1 MSMDL
6 TGIRNRNEYYTNHYF
21 ASIFEE
27 NASDTIKRW
36 REAAQ
41 GTELRT
47 PWALLREAGKRYFL
61 IRGKQERRRSAA
73 AHLEAVTGIAREIL
87 EALGYEAA
95 GARPELAEIPNVG
108 KVPVALEIRKEN
120 GAPLLWCILAN
131 SLDNVS
137 FDDEE
142 ETETTDILS
151 CSPLA
156 ADLREDREAPF
167 QEEELLHSPMEE
179 LLGRLLYDL
188 DESPRWIV
196 LISES
201 QMALVDRN
209 KWNEKRFLVFDLDTI
224 FGRNE
229 ESTLQ
234 AMAVLLHSESLCPKD
249 GGCLLDVLDNNSHKH
264 ASGVSRDLKYALRQ
278 CIEILGNEVV
288 RDMKERQKVQV
299 YNRALAEELTLQC
312 LRYMYRILFM
322 LFIEAKSELGYA
334 PMKAQTYESGY
345 SFESL
350 REICEQAEGD
360 GEIDEDGDFLKTSLD
375 KLFSLIYNGYPT
387 KAVGLTDGEPLQ
399 GVFQVDQLKAHIFD
413 PERTALIEKAHLR
426 NGALLKII
434 NLMSLS
440 RGGKGQRRGRI
451 SYSNLGVNQ
460 LGAVY
465 EALLSYRGFFAEED
479 LYEVKRAGDKVDELD
494 VGYFIPLRDL
504 EQYSEDERVRNEDGT
519 LRVHPK
525 GEFIYRLAGRERE
538 KSASYYT
545 PEVLTRCLVKY
556 ALKELL
562 EGKTADEILNLTICE
577 PAMGSAAFLNEAV
590 SQLAEAYLERKQKE
604 TGSSISHEQRQQE
617 LQKVKMYI
625 ADRNVY
631 GIDLNP
637 TAVELAEVSLW
648 LNTIYQ
654 GGYVPWFRTQIV
666 NGNSLIG
673 ARRQCYTLDQ
683 AMAEGP
689 KAWYNSAPE
698 RVVPGK
704 KRSLIKQQVYHFL
717 LGDPGMCAYTD
728 KVIKELEPE
737 KIAAIKKWNKAF
749 TKPLNDSEAD
759 DVLRLCNQID
769 ALWEAHTQLRAEIKE
784 KTTDPLSV
792 WGQEQDK
799 AHQPSTIRD
808 KDRIYENL
816 YLSKGG
822 SNASPYARLKAVM
835 DYWCALWFWP
845 IDKAN
850 ELPNRMEFLWDVKMM
865 LGLDVVDT
873 SRDKGRGVGQMSLFD
888 DIEMDS
894 YGRELAERYG
904 KFGAVNLDLLR
915 GTGKDVEPGTMASR
929 LRIANQVAGQ
939 QHFFHWELEFSDEF
953 EERGGF
959 DLVVGNP
966 PWILLG
972 WNEQAVIGDT
982 QPQFIIKDLSASETA
997 EVRTDALKD
1006 PKTYS
1011 EYLSEYASMSGQ
1023 QSFMNAAQNYALLKG
1038 MKTNLFKC
1046 FLPQA
1051 WEFGGKDGIIA
1062 YVHPDGVYDDPKGG
1076 ILRAVLYPK
1085 LRRHFQFTNEYKL
1098 FEGVDHHTSFSL
1110 NVYRNSSSRTFD
1122 TIGNLF
1128 GTETIEECY
1137 DTSIKGAVPGIKDE
1151 NGNWNLHGHPDRLIR
1166 VGERELKLFAK
1177 LFDGNDNWH
1186 TARLPVLHTSQLL
1199 RALSTFTTHKIISDT
1214 HRCFGSIMLNET
1226 NAQAEKTIV
1235 RKVAFPTTQNDAI
1248 YQGPHI
1254 LNGNP
1259 LFKCSR
1265 SICVFNGDYDVI
1277 DLTSIGENYLPR
1289 CNYKPFCS
1297 QEQFRAKIQRTPWGN
1312 LYTSNYRVVSRE
1324 MANQSGER
1332 TLISAIYPPDV
1343 GHIYT
1348 LYGLC
1353 FEQEKLT
1360 PLIAGL
1366 FASLPYDFLFKATGK
1381 GHINNDTTS
1390 KLPIVEEEF
1399 FSSKISH
1406 RSLMLNCLTVF
1417 YAPLWKNCFDSDF
1430 CEDGWTKSNIRLDP
1444 ARFSTLAPTWTW
1456 ETPLRTD
1463 YERRQALV
1471 EIDVLTAMALGMTLD
1486 QLKTIYRIQFP
1497 VLQSY
1502 EADTWYD
1509 ANGRIAFTNNRGLT
1523 GVGYQSSEKKE
1534 WERIKD
1540 APAGKKFYRTITD
1553 DTQPG
1558 GPVQRTIEYVA
1569 PFDRCDREQDYET
1582 AWKFFAEKYGKERQ

>member
-27 NASDTIKRW
+27 NAADTIRAW

-41 GTELRT
+41 GTDQRT
-47 PWALLREAGKRYFL
+47 PWALLRDAGKRYFL
-61 IRGKQERRRSAA
+61 TRGRQERRRGETAYA
-73 AHLEAVTGIAREIL
+73 EAVAEIARDL
-87 EALGYEAA
+87 LTSLGYDVLSAK
-95 GARPELAEIPNVG
+95 PELEEIPNVG
-108 KVPVALEIRKEN
+108 KVPVALEISKEN
-120 GAPLLWCILAN
+120 GAPLLWTILTAPTDSADLVIAN
-131 SLDNVS
+131 
-137 FDDEE
+137 DDE
-142 ETETTDILS
+142 TDASDILGHA
-151 CSPLA
+151 PMA
-156 ADLREDREAPF
+156 ADLRQGQETPF
-167 QEEELLHSPMEE
+167 AEEQLLRQPMEE

-188 DESPRWIV
+188 DESPRWII
-196 LISES
+196 LISEN
-201 QMALVDRN
+201 QIALIDRN
-209 KWNEKRFLVFDLDTI
+209 KWNEKRFLVFDLDDI

-234 AMAVLLHSESLCPKD
+234 AMAVLLHRESLCPKD
-249 GGCLLDVLDNNSHKH
+249 GGSLLDVLDDNSHKH

-288 RDMKERQKVQV
+288 YDMRERQHVGVFGKS
-299 YNRALAEELTLQC
+299 LADDLTLQC

-322 LFIEAKSELGYA
+322 LFIEAKPELGYA

-350 REICEQAEGD
+350 REICEQAQGD
-360 GEIDEDGDFLKTSLD
+360 GEINEEGNFLKESLD
-375 KLFSLIYNGYPT
+375 KLFGLVYSGFPT
-387 KAVGLTDGEPLQ
+387 KVEAPADSESLQ
-399 GVFQVDQLKAHIFD
+399 GVFAIEPLKAHIFD

-426 NGALLKII
+426 NGKLLQII

-504 EQYSEDERVRNEDGT
+504 DQYTEDERVRNDDGT

-562 EGKTADEILNLTICE
+562 EDKSADDILELTICE

-604 TGSSISHEQRQQE
+604 TGVSIPHEQRQQE
-617 LQKVKMYI
+617 LQKVKMLI

-673 ARRQCYTLDQ
+673 ARRQCYTLSQ
-683 AMAEGP
+683 AQAEGAG
-689 KAWYNSAPE
+689 AWYNTAPE
-698 RVVPGK
+698 RVAPGMN
-704 KRSLIKQQVYHFL
+704 RSLRKQQVYHFL

-728 KVIKELEPE
+728 KVIKGLEPE
-737 KIAAIKKWNKAF
+737 KIATIKKWNKNF
-749 TKPLNDSEAD
+749 TKPLSDSEAD

-769 ALWEAHTQLRAEIKE
+769 ALWDAHTQLRAEIKD

-792 WGQEQDK
+792 WGQAQDEE
-799 AHQPSTIRD
+799 HQPTTIRD
-808 KDRIYENL
+808 KDRIYDSL

-822 SNASPYARLKAVM
+822 NNASPYARLKAVM

-845 IDKAN
+845 IDKAD
-850 ELPNRMEFLWDVKMM
+850 ELPNRMEFLWDVNM
-865 LGLDVVDT
+865 LLGVGVVDT
-873 SRDKGRGVGQMSLFD
+873 SGNKHRPAGQLSMFD
-888 DIEMDS
+888 DLDLDP
-894 YGRELAERYG
+894 YARELSDRYG
-904 KFGAVNLDLLR
+904 KYGAVNLDQLR
-915 GTGKDVEPGTMASR
+915 ADFPR
-929 LRIANQVAGQ
+929 LRIANEVAEQ
-939 QHFFHWELEFSDEF
+939 QKFFHWELEFSDVF
-953 EERGGF
+953 ESRGGF

-966 PWILLG
+966 PWIKLE
-972 WNEQAVIGDT
+972 WNEEAVLGDREPRLAVKKFTAT
-982 QPQFIIKDLSASETA
+982 QTTKLREELLQNT
-997 EVRTDALKD
+997 TTHALYF
-1006 PKTYS
+1006 T
-1011 EYLSEYASMSGQ
+1011 EYESMTGQ
-1023 QSFMNAAQNYALLKG
+1023 QAFLNAVMNYPLLKG
-1038 MKTNLFKC
+1038 QQTNLFKC

-1051 WEFGGKDGIIA
+1051 WDFGGKTGISA
-1062 YVHPDGVYDDPKGG
+1062 FVHPDGVYDDPKGG
-1076 ILRAVLYPK
+1076 LLRSALYPK
-1085 LRRHFQFTNEYKL
+1085 LRRHYQFTNELKL
-1098 FEGVDHHTSFSL
+1098 FEGVDHHTGFSL
-1110 NVYRNSSSRTFD
+1110 NVYNNASSRTFE

-1128 GTETIEECY
+1128 AVDTIEQCY
-1137 DTSIKGAVPGIKDE
+1137 DKDIKGVAPGIKDE
-1151 NGNWNLHGHPDRLIR
+1151 NGNWDVHGHPDRVVR
-1166 VGERELKLFAK
+1166 VGERELRLFAK
-1177 LFDGNDNWH
+1177 LFDGSEEWK
-1186 TARLPVLHTSQLL
+1186 TARLPVLHARQLVEVL
-1199 RALSTFTTHKIISDT
+1199 ERFAEQKTTLALDRDKV
-1214 HRCFGSIMLNET
+1214 FGAELWHET
-1226 NAQAEKTIV
+1226 NAQKDGTIAADMPASI
-1235 RKVAFPTTQNDAI
+1235 RFAHFPTSPIEMI
-1248 YQGPHI
+1248 YSGPHFS
-1254 LNGNP
+1254 NGNP
-1259 LFKCSR
+1259 LSKTSR
-1265 SICVFNGDYDVI
+1265 SQCTINSDYDCI
-1277 DLTSIGENYLPR
+1277 DLTQIPQSYLQRSNYHPA
-1289 CNYKPFCS
+1289 CS
-1297 QEQFRAKIQRTPWGN
+1297 PAEYHNRAPLTPWG
-1312 LYTSNYRVVSRE
+1312 TKSIDSYRVVMRN
-1324 MANQSGER
+1324 MFNQSGER
-1332 TLISAIYPPDV
+1332 TLLACLIPPEA
-1343 GHIYT
+1343 GHVHAVYEILLQNTELTVLLAGYMSS
-1348 LYGLC
+1348 LC
-1353 FEQEKLT
+1353 
-1360 PLIAGL
+1360 
-1366 FASLPYDFLFKATGK
+1366 YDFYIKATGK
-1381 GHINNDTTS
+1381 GS
-1390 KLPIVEEEF
+1390 GGMGVVGRFPIEVTKETP
-1399 FSSKISH
+1399 SIIA
-1406 RSLMLNCLTVF
+1406 RALLLNCLTDYYSV
-1417 YAPLWKNCFDSDF
+1417 LWRECFIDSFNNDSWAKQ
-1430 CEDGWTKSNIRLDP
+1430 DLRLRP
-1444 ARFSTLAPTWTW
+1444 SRFTTLTPTWTW
-1456 ETPLRTD
+1456 DTPLRTD

-1497 VLQSY
+1497 VLQQY

-1509 ANGRIAFTNNRGLT
+1509 ANGRIVFTNNRGLT
-1523 GVGYQSSEKKE
+1523 GVGFDRKE
-1534 WERIKD
+1534 WENGIKG

-1569 PFDRCDREQDYET
+1569 PFDKCDREKDYET
-1582 AWKFFAEKYGKERQ
+1582 AWKHFSKEVN

>member
-27 NASDTIKRW
+27 NAADTIRAW

-41 GTELRT
+41 GTDQRT
-47 PWALLREAGKRYFL
+47 PWALLRDAGKRYFL
-61 IRGKQERRRSAA
+61 TRGRQERRRGEAA
-73 AHLEAVTGIAREIL
+73 YAEAVTEIARDL
-87 EALGYEAA
+87 LGALGYDAVSA
-95 GARPELAEIPNVG
+95 KPELEEIPNVG
-108 KVPVALEIRKEN
+108 KVPVALEISKDN
-120 GAPLLWCILAN
+120 GAPLLWTILTTPTDSADLVIAN
-131 SLDNVS
+131 
-137 FDDEE
+137 DDE
-142 ETETTDILS
+142 TDASDILGYV
-151 CSPLA
+151 PMA
-156 ADLREDREAPF
+156 ADLRSGLVTPF
-167 QEEELLHSPMEE
+167 AEEQLLRQPMEE

-188 DESPRWIV
+188 DESPRWII
-196 LISES
+196 LISEN
-201 QMALVDRN
+201 QIALIDRN
-209 KWNEKRFLVFDLDTI
+209 KWSEKRFLVFDLDDI

-234 AMAVLLHSESLCPKD
+234 AMAVLLHRDSLCPKD
-249 GGCLLDVLDNNSHKH
+249 GGSLLDVLDDNSHKH

-288 RDMKERQKVQV
+288 YDMKERQHVAV
-299 YNRALAEELTLQC
+299 FGRALAEDLTLQC

-322 LFIEAKSELGYA
+322 LFIEAKPELGYA

-350 REICEQAEGD
+350 REICEQAQGD
-360 GEIDEDGDFLKTSLD
+360 GEINEDGNFLKESLD
-375 KLFSLIYNGYPT
+375 KLFGLVYSGFPT
-387 KAVGLTDGEPLQ
+387 KVEAPADSESLQ
-399 GVFQVDQLKAHIFD
+399 GVFAIEPLKAHIFD

-426 NGALLKII
+426 NGKLLQII

-504 EQYSEDERVRNEDGT
+504 DQYTEDERVRNDDGT

-562 EGKTADEILNLTICE
+562 EDKSADDILELTICE

-604 TGSSISHEQRQQE
+604 TGVSIPHEQRQQE
-617 LQKVKMYI
+617 LQKVKMLI

-673 ARRQCYTLDQ
+673 ARRQCYTLSQ
-683 AMAEGP
+683 AQAEGP
-689 KAWYNSAPE
+689 GAWYNSAPE
-698 RVVPGK
+698 RVAPGMN
-704 KRSLIKQQVYHFL
+704 RSLRKQQVYHFL

-728 KVIKELEPE
+728 KVIKGLEPE
-737 KIAAIKKWNKAF
+737 KIAAINKWRKAF
-749 TKPLNDSEAD
+749 TKPLTDSEAD

-769 ALWEAHTQLRAEIKE
+769 ALWDAHTQLRAEIKD

-792 WGQEQDK
+792 WGQAQDEE
-799 AHQPSTIRD
+799 HQPTTIRD
-808 KDRIYENL
+808 KDRIYDSL

-845 IDKAN
+845 IDKAD
-850 ELPNRMEFLWDVKMM
+850 ELPNRMEFLWDVNM
-865 LGLDVVDT
+865 LLGVGVVDT
-873 SRDKGRGVGQMSLFD
+873 SGNKRRSQGQLSIFD
-888 DIEMDS
+888 DLDLDP
-894 YGRELAERYG
+894 YAQELSDRYG
-904 KFGAVNLDLLR
+904 KYGAVNLDQLR
-915 GTGKDVEPGTMASR
+915 ADFPR
-929 LRIANQVAGQ
+929 LRIANEVAEQ
-939 QHFFHWELEFSDEF
+939 QKFFHWELEFADVF
-953 EERGGF
+953 ESRGGF

-972 WNEQAVIGDT
+972 WNEQAVIGDSHPLYIIRNLT
-982 QPQFIIKDLSASETA
+982 GPQTANMRQQALSDSKTFSDYFI
-997 EVRTDALKD
+997 
-1006 PKTYS
+1006 
-1011 EYLSEYASMSGQ
+1011 EYTSIAGQ
-1023 QSFMNAAQNYALLKG
+1023 QSFMSAVQNYALLKG

-1051 WEFGGKDGIIA
+1051 WMFGNQTCVSAFLHPEGI
-1062 YVHPDGVYDDPKGG
+1062 YDDPKGG
-1076 ILRAVLYPK
+1076 ALRVEVYRR
-1085 LRRHFQFTNEYKL
+1085 LRQHVQYENELGL
-1098 FEGVDHHTSFSL
+1098 FEGTNDHGRMRFST
-1110 NVYRNSSSRTFD
+1110 NIYRNGIRGLAFD
-1122 TIGNLF
+1122 TIGNVYYPS
-1128 GTETIEECY
+1128 TVDECY
-1137 DTSIKGAVPGIKDE
+1137 DSDILGEVPGMKDE
-1151 NGNWNLHGHPDRLIR
+1151 YGNWNLHGHPDRVIH

-1177 LFDGNDNWH
+1177 VFDGSSDWKM
-1186 TARLPVLHTSQLL
+1186 ARLPIIHAKQLVG
-1199 RALSTFTTHKIISDT
+1199 ALMRFADYPQLSSIYDEIYTTQ
-1214 HRCFGSIMLNET
+1214 MWNET
-1226 NAQAEKTIV
+1226 NSQKDGTLV
-1235 RKVAFPTTQNDAI
+1235 RNVHFPDTPFDMI
-1248 YQGPHI
+1248 YSGPHI
-1254 LNGNP
+1254 GVANP
-1259 LFKCSR
+1259 LFKTPR
-1265 SICVFNGDYDVI
+1265 RKCVFNGDYDSI
-1277 DLTSIGENYLPR
+1277 DLTIIPENYM
-1289 CNYKPFCS
+1289 
-1297 QEQFRAKIQRTPWGN
+1297 QR
-1312 LYTSNYRVVSRE
+1312 SNYSPACETSEYYLRVPKTQWGDRY
-1324 MANQSGER
+1324 NQHYRLSWRKMLNQNGER
-1332 TLISAIYPPDV
+1332 TLISTILPPETAQLITVHGVAFLKTAD
-1343 GHIYT
+1343 
-1348 LYGLC
+1348 
-1353 FEQEKLT
+1353 
-1360 PLIAGL
+1360 LIAMAAML
-1366 FASLPYDFLFKATGK
+1366 CSLPIDFYVKATGK
-1381 GHINNDTTS
+1381 ND
-1390 KLPIVEEEF
+1390 LLWDGAAQIPYM
-1399 FSSKISH
+1399 
-1406 RSLMLNCLTVF
+1406 RSLPQSAVVRSLLLNCVSQSYSQLWHEAFKPSFTECSWSKTDHRLRSECFSLLT
-1417 YAPLWKNCFDSDF
+1417 
-1430 CEDGWTKSNIRLDP
+1430 EE
-1444 ARFSTLAPTWTW
+1444 WTW
-1456 ETPLRTD
+1456 GTPLRSD
-1463 YERRQALV
+1463 FERRQALV
-1471 EIDVLTAMALGMTLD
+1471 EIDVLVAMCMGMTLSNLID
-1486 QLKTIYRIQFP
+1486 IYNIQFP
-1497 VLQSY
+1497 VLKDN

-1509 ANGRIAFTNNRGLT
+1509 ANGRIVFTNNRGLT
-1523 GVGYQSSEKKE
+1523 GVGFDRKE
-1534 WERIKD
+1534 WESGIKG

-1569 PFDRCDREQDYET
+1569 PFDRCDREKDYET
-1582 AWKFFAEKYGKERQ
+1582 AWAFFSKHS

>member
-27 NASDTIKRW
+27 NAADTIRAW

-41 GTELRT
+41 GTDQRT
-47 PWALLREAGKRYFL
+47 PWALLRDAGKRYFL
-61 IRGKQERRRSAA
+61 TRGRQERRRGETAYT
-73 AHLEAVTGIAREIL
+73 EAVSEIARDL
-87 EALGYEAA
+87 LGALGYDAVSA
-95 GARPELAEIPNVG
+95 KPELEEIPNVG
-108 KVPVALEIRKEN
+108 KVPVALEISKDN
-120 GAPLLWCILAN
+120 GAPLLWTILTTPTDSADLVIAN
-131 SLDNVS
+131 
-137 FDDEE
+137 DDE
-142 ETETTDILS
+142 TDASDILGYV
-151 CSPLA
+151 PMA
-156 ADLREDREAPF
+156 ADLRSGLVTPF
-167 QEEELLHSPMEE
+167 AEEQLLRQPMEE

-188 DESPRWIV
+188 DESPRWII
-196 LISES
+196 LISEN
-201 QMALVDRN
+201 QIALIDRN
-209 KWNEKRFLVFDLDTI
+209 KWNEKRFLVFDLDDI

-234 AMAVLLHSESLCPKD
+234 AMAVLLHRDSLCPKD
-249 GGCLLDVLDNNSHKH
+249 GGSLLDVLDDNSHKH

-288 RDMKERQKVQV
+288 YDMKERQKVQV
-299 YNRALAEELTLQC
+299 YDRNLAEDLTLQC

-322 LFIEAKSELGYA
+322 LFIEAKPELGYA

-350 REICEQAEGD
+350 REICEQAQGD
-360 GEIDEDGDFLKTSLD
+360 GEINEDGNFLKESLD
-375 KLFSLIYNGYPT
+375 KLFGLVYSGFPT
-387 KAVGLTDGEPLQ
+387 KVEAPADSESLQ
-399 GVFQVDQLKAHIFD
+399 GVFAIEPLKAHIFD

-426 NGALLKII
+426 NGKLLQII

-440 RGGKGQRRGRI
+440 RGGRGQRRGRI

-504 EQYSEDERVRNEDGT
+504 DQYTEDERVRNDDGT

-562 EGKTADEILNLTICE
+562 EDKSADDILELTICE

-604 TGSSISHEQRQQE
+604 TGVSIPHEQRQQE
-617 LQKVKMYI
+617 LQKVKMLI

-673 ARRQCYTLDQ
+673 ARRQCYTLSQ
-683 AMAEGP
+683 AQAEGP
-689 KAWYNSAPE
+689 GAWYNSAPE
-698 RVVPGK
+698 RVAPGMN
-704 KRSLIKQQVYHFL
+704 RSLRKQQVYHFL

-728 KVIKELEPE
+728 KVIKGLEPE
-737 KIAAIKKWNKAF
+737 KIAAINKWRKAF
-749 TKPLNDSEAD
+749 TKPLTDSEAD

-769 ALWEAHTQLRAEIKE
+769 ALWDAHTQLRAEIKD

-792 WGQEQDK
+792 WGQAQDEE
-799 AHQPSTIRD
+799 HQPTTIRD
-808 KDRIYENL
+808 KDRIYDSL

-822 SNASPYARLKAVM
+822 NNASPYARLKAVM

-845 IDKAN
+845 IDKAD
-850 ELPNRMEFLWDVKMM
+850 ELPNRMEFLWDVNM
-865 LGLDVVDT
+865 LLGVGVVDT
-873 SRDKGRGVGQMSLFD
+873 SGNRHRPAGQLSMFD
-888 DIEMDS
+888 DLDLDP
-894 YGRELAERYG
+894 YARELSDRYG
-904 KFGAVNLDLLR
+904 KYGAVNLDQLR
-915 GTGKDVEPGTMASR
+915 SDFPR
-929 LRIANQVAGQ
+929 LRIANEVAEQ
-939 QHFFHWELEFSDEF
+939 QKFFHWELEFSDVF

-966 PWILLG
+966 PWIKLTWSDMAVLG
-972 WNEQAVIGDT
+972 DQEPLIYVKKYTEKQMEN
-982 QPQFIIKDLSASETA
+982 
-997 EVRTDALKD
+997 VRTKLLAND
-1006 PKTYS
+1006 TTRHVYFT
-1011 EYLSEYASMSGQ
+1011 EYEGMTGQLSFLNAT
-1023 QSFMNAAQNYALLKG
+1023 MNYPLLKG
-1038 MKTNLFKC
+1038 QQTNLFRC

-1051 WEFGGKDGIIA
+1051 WEFGCTTGISA
-1062 YVHPDGVYDDPKGG
+1062 FVHPDGVYDDPKAGL
-1076 ILRAVLYPK
+1076 LRTALYPK
-1085 LRRHFQFTNEYKL
+1085 LRRHFQFTNELKL

-1110 NVYRNSSSRTFD
+1110 NVYSRTPSRYFE

-1128 GTETIEECY
+1128 AVETIEECY
-1137 DTSIKGAVPGIKDE
+1137 DQSITRPVSGIKDE
-1151 NGNWNLHGHPDRLIR
+1151 ENNWNVKGHPDRIIR
-1166 VGERELKLFAK
+1166 VGEKELKLFAK
-1177 LFDGNDNWH
+1177 LFDGSDLWKE
-1186 TARLPVLHTSQLL
+1186 AKLPALHTRQLIQVLQKFADASITIASLGEKAFGTRMWDETGSQE
-1199 RALSTFTTHKIISDT
+1199 AGI
-1214 HRCFGSIMLNET
+1214 
-1226 NAQAEKTIV
+1226 TIRDV
-1235 RKVAFPTTQNDAI
+1235 QFQNDLLNMI
-1248 YQGPHI
+1248 YSGPHI
-1254 LNGNP
+1254 GVANP
-1259 LFKCSR
+1259 LFKTSR
-1265 SICVFNGDYDVI
+1265 RVCVLNSDYDTI
-1277 DLTSIGENYLPR
+1277 DLTSVREEYV
-1289 CNYKPFCS
+1289 
-1297 QEQFRAKIQRTPWGN
+1297 QRV
-1312 LYTSNYRVVSRE
+1312 NYRPLCNLEKYEAQIQSTSWGTKYNEEYRLLSRS
-1324 MANQSGER
+1324 MLNQSGER
-1332 TLISAIYPPDV
+1332 TLLSAIVPPKT
-1343 GHIYT
+1343 GHI
-1348 LYGLC
+1348 
-1353 FEQEKLT
+1353 
-1360 PLIAGL
+1360 IAISGIAFKNIKDL
-1366 FASLPYDFLFKATGK
+1366 LVAATTFASLPYDFYIKATGK
-1381 GHINNDTTS
+1381 GSMLFST
-1390 KLPIVEEEF
+1390 
-1399 FSSKISH
+1399 SSKMPLLNNISSSAIL
-1406 RSLMLNCLTVF
+1406 RGLQLNCVNKHFSDLWAETYQDVFARDSWSKQDPRLRSTRFTTLT
-1417 YAPLWKNCFDSDF
+1417 
-1430 CEDGWTKSNIRLDP
+1430 
-1444 ARFSTLAPTWTW
+1444 PTWTW
-1456 ETPLRTD
+1456 DTPLRTD

-1497 VLQSY
+1497 VLQQY

-1509 ANGRIAFTNNRGLT
+1509 ANGRIVFTNNRGLT
-1523 GVGYQSSEKKE
+1523 GVGFDRRE
-1534 WERIKD
+1534 WESGIKG

-1569 PFDRCDREQDYET
+1569 PFDRCDREKDYET
-1582 AWKFFAEKYGKERQ
+1582 AWAFFSKHS